1 MRTLYVLN
9 IIGLILF
16 FSVVE
21 SKRLAQQKNK
31 PALLVADKKNVK
43 KMPVVLQEP
52 GKSFTYLL
60 PTSIALKFTTSLFIR

>member
-16 FSVVE
+16 FTVVE
-21 SKRLAQQKNK
+21 SKRMQQQKKK
-31 PALLVADKKNVK
+31 PVLLITDKKAVK
-43 KMPVVLQEP
+43 KIPVVLQEP

>member
-16 FSVVE
+16 FTVVE
-21 SKRLAQQKNK
+21 RKRMQQQKYISATVVTETK
-31 PALLVADKKNVK
+31 AVK
-43 KMPVVLQEP
+43 KIPVVLQEP